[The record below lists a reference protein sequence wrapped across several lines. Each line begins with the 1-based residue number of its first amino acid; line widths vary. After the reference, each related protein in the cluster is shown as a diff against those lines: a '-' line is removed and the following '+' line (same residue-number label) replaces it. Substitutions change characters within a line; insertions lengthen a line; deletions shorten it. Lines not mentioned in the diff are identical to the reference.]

1 MNIYIYIYIYI
12 YITNRIA
19 EHLQLQKTGAYM
31 QLHSVL
37 YDARL
42 LKPNACLYTLTITKK
57 NKSEQI
63 VNVCLCLLIPVGP
76 DMTLRC
82 RLDCRML
89 QITTQLGQDKEGNN
103 GKRKMDRDFA
113 AG

>member
-1 MNIYIYIYIYI
+1 
-12 YITNRIA
+12 
-19 EHLQLQKTGAYM
+19 M
-31 QLHSVL
+31 QLHRVV
-37 YDARL
+37 YDILL

-63 VNVCLCLLIPVGP
+63 VNVCPCLLIPVGP
-76 DMTLRC
+76 AMTLRC
-82 RLDCRML
+82 WLDCRML
-89 QITTQLGQDKEGNN
+89 QIAVQLGHDKEGNS